1 MSKLTWPTSSVT
13 VDSRTWM
20 NPLLGLLNL
29 ALWLSSATLQTMPIP
44 VSLISLTLSSTVIQS
59 KDPHIHISTTWDN
72 HELTLE
78 QETHVALEVYAGT
91 AILESFNS
99 IPMGTPVSLSTQGGT
114 CVKLLSRD
122 QTSTVS
128 YGIITLHC
136 PPTFG
141 GVCVT
146 PTHVI
151 VNITS
156 VIASAY
162 LIQAE
167 LTSSDEEILLSHF
180 GTAFPFSLLCKMKD
194 LETNADKPAD
204 HAPDHHSAPLPP
216 HPLLASA
223 EHANSNLTPPD

>member
-1 MSKLTWPTSSVT
+1 MAKQCNFANHANLSLADLTDIV
-13 VDSRTWM
+13 
-20 NPLLGLLNL
+20 LHCYL
-29 ALWLSSATLQTMPIP
+29 
-44 VSLISLTLSSTVIQS
+44 S